1 MDFDSKFVV
10 LGLELWRW
18 YCQAKTDALRTGIS
32 LAEVDLLL
40 QEFAG
45 LDRLTLRLGS
55 FKDWR
60 NVSMRLSLV
69 ELDGLWLRRLEDR
82 VPLQYLTGVSYW
94 RNFCLEVG
102 SGVLIPRP
110 ETECLIDL
118 VVVGTNAVS
127 ELGQGIWVDMGTGSG
142 AIACGLA
149 DVLTN
154 ASIYA
159 VDCSPAALA
168 IAREN
173 AVRLG
178 LADRINFYEGSWWQP
193 LECLRG
199 RVSGMV
205 ANPPYIPSGMIS
217 SLQVE
222 VRKHEP
228 RLALDG
234 GVDGLDFIRFLVE
247 TAPLYLV
254 SGGVWLVEMMAG
266 QGDMVAE
273 MLRDSGAYCR
283 VEIFP
288 DMEGVDRFAMAYLK

>member
-1 MDFDSKFVV
+1 MDFDSKCVV
-10 LGLELWRW
+10 SGLELWRW
-18 YCQAKTDALRTGIS
+18 YCQTKTDALRVGIS
-32 LAEVDLLL
+32 VAEVDLLL

-45 LDRLTLRLGS
+45 LDRLTLRLES
-55 FKDWR
+55 FKDWP
-60 NVSMRLSLV
+60 NISMSLSLV
-69 ELDGLWLRRLEDR
+69 ELDGIWRRRLEDR
-82 VPLQYLTGVSYW
+82 VPLQYLTGVTYW
-94 RNFCLEVG
+94 RNFSLEVG

-118 VVVGTNAVS
+118 VLASTNAVS

-149 DVLTN
+149 DVLTD

-159 VDCSPAALA
+159 VDCSRAALA

-193 LECLRG
+193 LEHLRG

-222 VRKHEP
+222 VRNHEP

-234 GVDGLDFIRFLVE
+234 GVDGLDCIRFLIE

-266 QGDMVAE
+266 QGEMVAE
-273 MLRDSGAYCR
+273 MLQDNGAYCG
-283 VEIFP
+283 VEIFR
-288 DMEGVDRFAMAYLK
+288 DLEGVDRFAMGYLK